1 PSNFFRNVGFTN
13 YNVAK
18 VNELDGLRI
27 IFDNNDIIHLRASGN
42 APELRC
48 YVESDDERRAK
59 SIIDSTLKY
68 ISKI

>member
-1 PSNFFRNVGFTN
+1 
-13 YNVAK
+13 
-18 VNELDGLRI
+18 
-27 IFDNNDIIHLRASGN
+27 LRASGN